1 MYEVDC
7 HGLTRNEV
15 IQLLIDIDKNFHSKE
30 IKLITGRGNHSKKPI
45 MDYYCERLWKNPLKE
60 TILHYIIHEKK
71 EGARLQEY
79 PTFIIW
85 RKK

>member
-1 MYEVDC
+1 
-7 HGLTRNEV
+7 
-15 IQLLIDIDKNFHSKE
+15 
-30 IKLITGRGNHSKKPI
+30 